1 MRSKPSVHV
10 PGFLHKVVIFEEK
23 KKEVIFGTSCLEAP
37 VSKILFKLIKRKV
50 FLAVLL
56 YL

>member
-1 MRSKPSVHV
+1 MSLDFFTKSSY
-10 PGFLHKVVIFEEK
+10 LKKK